1 MILLSNLYF
10 KISCIQ
16 LTKLLHKSKLTFMKK
31 ITILILI
38 LLNTFSLFSQSPCDS
53 AIQLTPGTQQ
63 CGDTATFGDLF
74 DDSSCLGYYGDG
86 DDALFV
92 YTAAEDGETLDILV
106 SGVSIYAGVAVSL
119 GCPTGGAE
127 VCLESFTNGFSGGD
141 LNVTTNGLA
150 SGQTYFVH
158 ISTWPFPQT
167 TTFCL
172 DTTVIPAPA
181 CPAPT
186 ALALSS
192 ITTTT
197 ANLSW
202 TAGAAETT
210 WEYQVVPAGTT
221 AAESGIVTYDNP
233 LALAGLSSNTSYD
246 LYLRAVCN
254 TVAVSEWTSTS
265 FTTLCAEFETFPF
278 AETFDSDSSTSN
290 CWTVI
295 NVNEDG
301 DFWNTSYTYNTYSG
315 DGVAVMLTD
324 YNDGDNDDWL
334 ISPALVLTGNE
345 RLKFQQRVQ
354 SPGEPNDFEVLL
366 STTDNQPSS
375 FTNVLLANAEYSN
388 APDYQE
394 FIIDMSS
401 FVGVSYIAFHVA
413 PGGLD
418 GWRLYIDEV
427 IVEEIPSTTPGCA
440 SNFTNTADE
449 NCGNYDFSVSW
460 DSVSGAD
467 GYLLTAGTTSGGNDL
482 VDALDLGSST
492 TYNFSSVIIGQ
503 NYFYTVTP
511 YNVNG
516 NADGCVEQIVRT
528 AQEGCYCVS
537 LPTSNDG
544 TGISSVSLAGTD
556 FTSGG
561 DITYEDFT
569 ATSVSVGQSTTA
581 SLEITFAT
589 GYTYNTHVW
598 VDFNDDFNFDESELL
613 FSGESTSANPTT
625 LDASFSIPSTAALGE
640 HRLRIGSADSGQSNP
655 NACYNGTYGV
665 TIDMTIDVTDP
676 PACIAPS
683 ALAASNVTASTAD
696 ISWSAGGTET
706 AYEYVY
712 QASGTGEPTGAGTQL
727 TTTSVSLSG
736 LSSNT
741 DYEIY
746 VRSACDDGS
755 FSTWSS
761 LNFTTSPACGDTV
774 YDSGGASGN
783 YASNELV
790 TVTVYP
796 DVTGDLVTFTFLSFD
811 TESCCDDLTVYD
823 GPSTSSPLIGTY
835 AGSTLPDPITS
846 SDSTGA
852 LTFVFD
858 SDGSLQYGGYEILIS
873 CGPPPACPSPSA
885 LAASNVTASTA
896 DISWSAGG
904 TETAYEYVYQASGT
918 GEPTGAGTQLTTT
931 SVSLSGL
938 SSNTD
943 YEIYV
948 RSACDDGSFSTWSSL
963 NFTTSPACGDTVY
976 DSGGA
981 SGNYASNEL
990 VTVTVYPDVTG
1001 DLVTFTF
1008 LSFDTESCCDDLTV
1022 YDGPSTSSP
1031 LIGTYAGSTL
1041 PDPITSSDST
1051 GALTFVFDSDGSLQ
1065 YGGYEILIS
1074 CGPLGIDDYAVIDF
1088 TYNPNPVNDQLAIK
1102 AQRKVD
1108 NITIFNMLGQ
1118 VVLRQLPNSLECV
1131 VNMAEMQAGAY
1142 FVRVSMA
1149 DTIETVRVIK
1159 K

>member
-1 MILLSNLYF
+1 
-10 KISCIQ
+10 
-16 LTKLLHKSKLTFMKK
+16 MKK
-31 ITILILI
+31 ITFLITAL
-38 LLNTFSLFSQSPCDS
+38 SLYTLPSWSQCES
-53 AIQLTPGTQQ
+53 AIALTPGTTQS
-63 CGDTATFGDLF
+63 GNTADFGELF
-74 DDSSCLGYYGDG
+74 SDNSCLGSYDSGY
-86 DDALFV
+86 DALFV
-92 YTAAEDGETLDILV
+92 YTATETGETMDVNLT
-106 SGVSIYAGVAVSL
+106 GATTTWAGISMSL
-119 GCPTGGAE
+119 GCPTGSGYTC
-127 VCLESFTNGFSGGD
+127 VGSSSYGTSHNFTSDPLVVGE
-141 LNVTTNGLA
+141 
-150 SGQTYFVH
+150 TYYIH
-158 ISTWPFPQT
+158 ISTYASPFET
-167 TTFCL
+167 AYVL
-172 DTTVIPAPA
+172 DTTLIPAPA
-181 CPAPT
+181 CPDPT
-186 ALALSS
+186 VLAVSS

-197 ANLSW
+197 ASLSW
-202 TAGAAETT
+202 TAGAAETS
-210 WEYQVVPAGTT
+210 WEYQVVTTGTT
-221 AAESGIVTYDNP
+221 AAESGIVTSDNP
-233 LALAGLSSNTSYD
+233 LALTGLSSNTSYD
-246 LYLRAVCN
+246 VYLRAVCSAQDSSAWI
-254 TVAVSEWTSTS
+254 TTS
-265 FTTLCAEFETFPF
+265 FSTQCDPFETFPF
-278 AETFDSDSSTSN
+278 AETFDSDSPTSN
-290 CWTVI
+290 CWS
-295 NVNEDG
+295 VNNANADS
-301 DFWNTSYTYNTYSG
+301 DAWNTSYTFNTFSG
-315 DGVAVMLTD
+315 DGVAMMYTD
-324 YNDGDNDDWL
+324 FNSGSNDDWL

-354 SPGEPNDFEVLL
+354 SSSEPNDFEVLL
-366 STTDNQPSS
+366 STTDNLPAS

-388 APDYQE
+388 TTYQE
-394 FIIDMSS
+394 FIIDLSS
-401 FVGVSYIAFHVA
+401 FTGASFIAFHVA
-413 PGGLD
+413 SGGLD

-427 IVEEIPSTTPGCA
+427 LVEEIPASAPGCA
-440 SNFTNTADE
+440 SNFTDTADE

-516 NADGCVEQIVRT
+516 NAVGCEEQTVRT
-528 AQEGCYCVS
+528 AQEGCYCAS
-537 LPTSNDG
+537 SPTSNDG
-544 TGISSVSLAGTD
+544 TGISSVTLAGTD

-569 ATSVSVGQSTTA
+569 ATSVPVGQSTTA

-625 LDASFSIPSTAALGE
+625 LDASFSIPSTAALGQ

-655 NACYNGTYGV
+655 NACYNGSYGV

-683 ALAASNVTASTAD
+683 ALAASNVTDYSAD

-706 AYEYVY
+706 AYEYVF
-712 QASGTGEPTGAGTQL
+712 QAAGIGEPTGAGTQL

-741 DYEIY
+741 AYEFY

-761 LNFTTSPACGDTV
+761 VDFTTNPACGDTV
-774 YDSGGASGN
+774 YDSGGVSGN

-835 AGSTLPDPITS
+835 AGI
-846 SDSTGA
+846 
-852 LTFVFD
+852 
-858 SDGSLQYGGYEILIS
+858 
-873 CGPPPACPSPSA
+873 
-885 LAASNVTASTA
+885 
-896 DISWSAGG
+896 
-904 TETAYEYVYQASGT
+904 
-918 GEPTGAGTQLTTT
+918 
-931 SVSLSGL
+931 
-938 SSNTD
+938 
-943 YEIYV
+943 
-948 RSACDDGSFSTWSSL
+948 
-963 NFTTSPACGDTVY
+963 
-976 DSGGA
+976 
-981 SGNYASNEL
+981 
-990 VTVTVYPDVTG
+990 
-1001 DLVTFTF
+1001 
-1008 LSFDTESCCDDLTV
+1008 
-1022 YDGPSTSSP
+1022 
-1031 LIGTYAGSTL
+1031 TL

-1074 CGPLGIDDYAVIDF
+1074 CGPLGIDDYAEIDF

-1142 FVRVSMA
+1142 FVRVSMGN
-1149 DTIETVRVIK
+1149 TIETVRVIK